1 MTDHPD
7 APVILRMAEYPLQP
21 GQMLLLGP
29 LSCAYLRGDWRKA
42 PWVIPGEKAPGGKL
56 LPDKF
61 VIDKED
67 WHGKPQR
74 RQEGQ
79 DRRRR

>member
-7 APVILRMAEYPLQP
+7 KPVLLRMAEYPLQP

-42 PWVIPGEKAPGGKL
+42 PWLIKGEAAPGGKL
-56 LPDKF
+56 LPDLFK
-61 VIDKED
+61 IEKSE
-67 WHGKPQR
+67 WHKPATKR
-74 RQEGQ
+74 RS
-79 DRRRR
+79 R